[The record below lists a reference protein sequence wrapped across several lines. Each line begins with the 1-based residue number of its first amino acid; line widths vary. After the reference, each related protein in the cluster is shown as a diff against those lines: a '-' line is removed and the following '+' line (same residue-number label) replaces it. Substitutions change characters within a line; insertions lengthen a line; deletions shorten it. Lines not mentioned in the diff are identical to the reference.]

1 MPLFTALKSS
11 RIRERR
17 ALIRENSEADI
28 LVQTEFSNDP
38 QEMLK
43 LSLSIGKV
51 LLNLETKLVRLETAN
66 DKLAEAYEQAEDT
79 DAAEQFQTTLDE
91 DSELIENTITNIS
104 QLKLLKDESERKCR
118 ELENSP
124 TTTGLVERVTQ
135 VQEQTNRLQST
146 QSITSLAGIWSPPTP
161 EGPIKPPQLEIPM
174 FNGDVLKWQ
183 EFWDAFEATIDKGKY
198 SSVDKTNYLKSK
210 LTNEALD
217 AISGH

>member
-1 MPLFTALKSS
+1 MPLFTTLKNSS
-11 RIRERR
+11 SRERR
-17 ALIRENSEADI
+17 AFIRENSKADT
-28 LVQTEFSNDP
+28 LVQTEFSDDP

-43 LSLSIGKV
+43 LNLSIGKV

-66 DKLAEAYEQAEDT
+66 DKLAEAYKQAEDT

-91 DSELIENTITNIS
+91 DSDLIENTITNIL
-104 QLKLLKDESERKCR
+104 QLKLLKEESERKCR
-118 ELENSP
+118 GLEISP

-135 VQEQTNRLQST
+135 VQEQINRLQST
-146 QSITSLAGIWSPPTP
+146 QSTTSLAGIWSPPTA

-198 SSVDKTNYLKSK
+198 SSVDKMNYLNSK
-210 LTNEALD
+210 
-217 AISGH
+217 